1 MNSFRI
7 ASILI
12 ASTLSACAA
21 IGSGPNVG
29 FRVEKLNATDWVVTY
44 EGRTT
49 ATENTAQT
57 LGLYRCATIA
67 LEQGYDGFEIRS
79 NIDLSEPRD
88 VPYKG
93 GGASRATGAVVAGGL
108 LAGPVGAVAVARSG
122 ADFGQNDAFPVFSS
136 EIRLVKKPFSGQPPK
151 VFDAAS
157 LKATLEPFVNGKKCD
172 NENICPHDYGYLRPG
187 G

>member
-1 MNSFRI
+1 MTSFRV
-7 ASILI
+7 ATILM
-12 ASTLSACAA
+12 ASTLTACAA
-21 IGSGPNVG
+21 IGSGPNAG
-29 FRVEKLNATDWVVTY
+29 FKVEKLNATDWLVTY

-93 GGASRATGAVVAGGL
+93 GGASRGTGAVLAGGV

-136 EIRLVKKPFSGQPPK
+136 EIRLVKKPLSGQPPK

-157 LKATLEPFVNGKKCD
+157 LKTTLEPFVNGKKCD
-172 NENICPHDYGYLRPG
+172 NENVCPHDYSYLSPG